1 MVNLDIP
8 IPAPHPHLNWSATHK
23 HRAEM
28 EHKNRLDNLEFSR
41 RFREVQES
49 HRLYRIRQ
57 YREETESIHQYQVL
71 ERNRAFGQY
80 KYLYYLGTQID
91 VYI

>member
-1 MVNLDIP
+1 MVNLSIP
-8 IPAPHPHLNWSATHK
+8 IQAPHPHLNWSATHK

-49 HRLYRIRQ
+49 HRLSRIRQ
-57 YREETESIHQYQVL
+57 YREETESIHRYQVL
-71 ERNRAFGQY
+71 ERSRAFAQY